1 MSNRFRIPS
10 ELPSDQTYFGSLRW
24 LSNPM
29 STGARQLTA
38 IDVTIVP
45 GQSHDFHRH
54 PDQEELIWIVA
65 GQVEQ
70 WIDRE
75 RRILGVGD
83 AVFIP
88 ADVVHGSF
96 NSGNSDARLIVIFSP
111 CVGDAGFQSV
121 DVAGEAPWKDLRA
134 A

>member
-1 MSNRFRIPS
+1 MSNRFRIS
-10 ELPSDQTYFGSLRW
+10 EELTSNEAYFGSLRW
-24 LSNPM
+24 LSNPQ

-45 GQSHDFHRH
+45 GQAHAFHKH

-65 GQVEQ
+65 GQIEQ

-88 ADVVHGSF
+88 AGVVHASF
-96 NSGNSDARLIVIFSP
+96 NAGNSDARLVVIFSP
-111 CVGDAGFQSV
+111 CVGDAGFESV
-121 DVAGEAPWKDLRA
+121 EVASDTPWKDLRA